1 MSKLFKKCYVK
12 PCIRV
17 ILLNEGMALMAGSNK
32 GPKVKFNVTVEDS
45 DPENPVEIEDP
56 IEEIEDF

>member
-12 PCIRV
+12 PCIEV
-17 ILLNEGMALMAGSNK
+17 ILLEEEISLMTGSNK
-32 GPKVKFNVTVEDS
+32 GPKVKFKVTVEDP

-56 IEEIEDF
+56 IEEIEEF